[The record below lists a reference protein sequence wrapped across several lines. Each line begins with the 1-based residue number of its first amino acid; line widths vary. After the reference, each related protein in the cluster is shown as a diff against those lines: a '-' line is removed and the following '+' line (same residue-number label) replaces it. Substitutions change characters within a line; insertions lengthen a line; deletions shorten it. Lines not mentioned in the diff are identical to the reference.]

1 MYSHFSPPHFQNYN
15 GENPKVL
22 NPLSKVSIWGPRGEI
37 SACRERRRTRRGS
50 RRLLIRC
57 CSRPPSDG
65 AGNSHLSMPHNF
77 PFPGLRNLFRDRIF
91 LDVNHRRPIVLLFQF
106 WILTRPVGWRND
118 TGCQQWPSLF
128 WIGQLVCE
136 EIGSLSKTTKLL
148 LLDSLLQEVCIE
160 SGSDGSL
167 SLSSLG
173 MSVCL
178 VSHNLLYSGLKKAHS
193 KKISVGKRKKLM
205 FLNVLSSKVPCK
217 RNCFLLAGSSLIW
230 VGEKDNLLGIYAST
244 SPKMVTESHQCPVWV
259 SACRERRGTRKGSR
273 RLLVWCCSRPPSD
286 GTANSHLGKP
296 QKCPFLGLSNLLI
309 SRYFWIRVIGGQQCC
324 CFNFGSWQ
332 GRLDEEM
339 TLDVSDGPA
348 LARFDGGHWT
358 RLSLCLKRPSFYCL
372 IHFYKRCV
380 SSLAHMSVTIFFI
393 QG

>member
-1 MYSHFSPPHFQNYN
+1 MFTLWDENWFWVENLFLILLKEGDRESPAPPLMPQESETERNGFIITSYFVDLKTMKSYYLLAMYSHFSPPHFQNYN

-160 SGSDGSL
+160 SGSD
-167 SLSSLG
+167 
-173 MSVCL
+173 
-178 VSHNLLYSGLKKAHS
+178 VSHNLLCSGLKKAHS
-193 KKISVGKRKKLM
+193 KKKSAREQLV
-205 FLNVLSSKVPCK
+205 FWNVLWKFRSSEIPGKK
-217 RNCFLLAGSSLIW
+217 RRFLLAGSLLNGHMSWRKNTIFCFHLTKGFGCSL
-230 VGEKDNLLGIYAST
+230 EKSRHSGRDGGQGGAADDCS
-244 SPKMVTESHQCPVWV
+244 SDV
-259 SACRERRGTRKGSR
+259 AASR
-273 RLLVWCCSRPPSD
+273 RWMALATAAWASLTIFHFLASEIFS
-286 GTANSHLGKP
+286 GTEYSWM
-296 QKCPFLGLSNLLI
+296 SI
-309 SRYFWIRVIGGQQCC
+309 IGGQ
-324 CFNFGSWQ
+324 
-332 GRLDEEM
+332 
-339 TLDVSDGPA
+339 
-348 LARFDGGHWT
+348 
-358 RLSLCLKRPSFYCL
+358 
-372 IHFYKRCV
+372 
-380 SSLAHMSVTIFFI
+380 
-393 QG
+393 